1 MTNTTKNNSKA
12 KESSTAPFIV
22 DPEHSTVTWELD
34 DVRVVFSDP
43 DIQAWESVVMV
54 KDISDILYYYYTVTV
69 YRKVAKEKKEKIKL
83 KWKKAFSV
91 GAYDFPALLS
101 VPDMVKEIVKNDFAT
116 SAWQKKTKTDN
127 HGSMQT
133 WMRKSYSTVDILAE
147 DCYEMARTVCLMGN
161 EGRIDSCTLYL
172 GSGLEKNG
180 SDMHTSYTRGL
191 NISCLGVE
199 DMASFGDAAAAF
211 IQMSIDLHNKKE
223 EQRLD
228 KAKRAFSCKDS
239 KLYEMHDNA
248 IESIY
253 QKGDKVDLQILNNDT
268 DGTLVYETFQD
279 VTIMDVLADA
289 IAVGGGTRQIRHNT
303 KALEEVV
310 EIPLAALVYIW
321 LDLSDSP
328 KLHYNV
334 DQCLADFL
342 PLLSDEERQEFA
354 TKDESYLVQKWQ
366 NAVIDRTWMCRG
378 EHEFKSA
385 GGDDLSSGEKA
396 AAQVIHGLIALCKG
410 EAICN

>member
-1 MTNTTKNNSKA
+1 MANNTGK
-12 KESSTAPFIV
+12 APFIV
-22 DPEHSTVTWELD
+22 NTEHSTVTWELD

-54 KDISDILYYYYTVTV
+54 KDISGILYYYYTVTV

-116 SAWQKKTKTDN
+116 SAWQKKTKTDS
-127 HGSMQT
+127 HGCTQT
-133 WMRKSYSTVDILAE
+133 WLRKSCSTVDILAE
-147 DCYEMARTVCLMGN
+147 DCYEMSRTVCLMGN
-161 EGRIDSCTLYL
+161 EGHIDSCTLYL
-172 GSGLEKNG
+172 GSGLEKDG

-211 IQMSIDLHNKKE
+211 IQMSMNLHNQKE
-223 EQRLD
+223 QQRLD
-228 KAKRAFSCKDS
+228 EAKHAFSCKDK
-239 KLYEMHDNA
+239 KLYEVRNSA
-248 IESIY
+248 VESVY
-253 QKGDKVDLQILNNDT
+253 QKGDKVDLQILNN
-268 DGTLVYETFQD
+268 GASETLLYETFQD

-289 IAVGGGTRQIRHNT
+289 IVVGGGTRQIRHNT

-321 LDLSDSP
+321 LDLTGSP

>member
-1 MTNTTKNNSKA
+1 
-12 KESSTAPFIV
+12 
-22 DPEHSTVTWELD
+22 
-34 DVRVVFSDP
+34 
-43 DIQAWESVVMV
+43 
-54 KDISDILYYYYTVTV
+54 
-69 YRKVAKEKKEKIKL
+69 
-83 KWKKAFSV
+83 
-91 GAYDFPALLS
+91 
-101 VPDMVKEIVKNDFAT
+101 
-116 SAWQKKTKTDN
+116 
-127 HGSMQT
+127 
-133 WMRKSYSTVDILAE
+133 
-147 DCYEMARTVCLMGN
+147 
-161 EGRIDSCTLYL
+161 
-172 GSGLEKNG
+172 
-180 SDMHTSYTRGL
+180 
-191 NISCLGVE
+191 
-199 DMASFGDAAAAF
+199 MASFGDAAAAF

-289 IAVGGGTRQIRHNT
+289 IAVGGGTRQIRHNI